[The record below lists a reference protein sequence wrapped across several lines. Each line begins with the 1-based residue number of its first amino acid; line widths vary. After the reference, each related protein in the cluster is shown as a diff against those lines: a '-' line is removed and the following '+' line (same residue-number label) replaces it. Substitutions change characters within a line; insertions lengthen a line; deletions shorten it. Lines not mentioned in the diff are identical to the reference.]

1 MNNISIICP
10 IYNEEKFISNCID
23 SIINQDFTDIEFE
36 LIIVDG
42 GSTDR
47 SLEIIKQYSD
57 KFSWIKFLKN
67 PNKTVPFAMNIG
79 INSAKGEVIFRI
91 DAHAFYPNK
100 YFQIL
105 LKKLSLYNAD
115 NVGSICV
122 TDVLNKNSKSNAIKE
137 VLSHPFGVGNSYF
150 RLGVKSIKEVDTVPF
165 GCFKKQTL
173 IDVGLYNERLSR
185 NQDIELNKRI
195 KSKGGKIILI
205 PDTYCVYYARETF
218 YELAKNNFAN
228 GKWNIYTIVI
238 TNDFNSI
245 SIRHFIPLLFI
256 LSLIIPSLSSFIFEN
271 LIYVSLISFLLYM
284 FVVMY
289 YSIIIFSKKRTNIFY
304 LFFGFI
310 ILHFSYGLGSF
321 KGLVDLVFKKI

>member
-47 SLEIIKQYSD
+47 SLEIIKQYLD

-150 RLGVKSIKEVDTVPF
+150 RLGVNSIKEVDTVPF

-173 IDVGLYNERLSR
+173 IDVGLYNEKLAR

-195 KSKGGKIILI
+195 RLNRGKILLI
-205 PDTYCVYYARETF
+205 PDIYCVYYARETF
-218 YELAKNNFAN
+218 FEIAKNNFAN
-228 GKWNIYTIVI
+228 GKWNIYTIAI
-238 TNDFNSI
+238 TKDFNSI
-245 SIRHFIPLLFI
+245 SLRHFIPFLFI
-256 LSLIIPSLSSFIFEN
+256 ISLIIPLLFSIIWNNFIYISIASLLSYCIILFYISINIYLVKKIN
-271 LIYVSLISFLLYM
+271 LLYVIISF
-284 FVVMY
+284 FV
-289 YSIIIFSKKRTNIFY
+289 
-304 LFFGFI
+304 
-310 ILHFSYGLGSF
+310 LHISYGLGSLIGF
-321 KGLVDLVFKKI
+321 INLSHKKI